1 MPHWSLDNIY
11 PSVDSDEFRNDLARV
26 AELSAKLERD
36 CLLSDYDELSAIA
49 INLDAYV
56 NALLSVDSANEKY
69 LKALSSVEDA
79 LVVYR
84 KAEDSFIRAVG
95 MSEERVDE
103 PFRRCASCRMCRCRG
118 GT

>member
-56 NALLSVDSANEKY
+56 NALLSVDSANRDTRSLGMIIFAFVTVLE
-69 LKALSSVEDA
+69 LSLLNPMLLEWTT
-79 LVVYR
+79 
-84 KAEDSFIRAVG
+84 I
-95 MSEERVDE
+95 
-103 PFRRCASCRMCRCRG
+103 
-118 GT
+118 